1 MLKLHPKKH
10 SYKLF
15 YFFIW
20 QYQFVEEM
28 QPFLNRCPQIHGCYI
43 IKTGKGCTSLFRLNT
58 CTGTTKSIVEHRQF
72 SKWGKKFY
80 RFFFQSKHT
89 SYIGGKVHVE
99 FNRLNHSVNF
109 IYYIPVYLR
118 TIIMQSTPVLHQLI
132 SNFKV
137 HNKVHASF
145 PLYLRGETLSSLLL
159 GR

>member
-28 QPFLNRCPQIHGCYI
+28 QPFLNRCLQIHGCYI

-80 RFFFQSKHT
+80 RSFFQSKHT

-99 FNRLNHSVNF
+99 LGWITQSILST
-109 IYYIPVYLR
+109 IYLYTWGLSSCNLP
-118 TIIMQSTPVLHQLI
+118 LHQLI